1 MDTESEAQSRSRMA
15 DVAARAGELADAGRR
30 AARLAGRRT
39 GEATAKGGQ
48 WAYAALASWEP
59 PQVPAAEPWKLSV
72 GALVGRHRRTPG
84 VVRKAL
90 GLLDG
95 FGAVAVGPKGVG
107 FDGDDIEWDKVEEI
121 RTRTAYEMLTTQ
133 ALDREV
139 DRLRE
144 FLPPVPGRKWVV
156 TKATEVL
163 TTVVLAALEQGS
175 EDELGE
181 LTVPSEIVYRGLLG
195 RRRTLSG
202 GLFAV
207 AVLTVVRPAG
217 RSVLAT
223 AEQHDVKIT
232 EAEPLPDADRTRRT
246 ETLRRR
252 TDAISQRLRALQR
265 AAAETDA
272 EAEAEGVLDA
282 VPHEAGPG
290 AEAAPAAAGTA
301 PAAADQ
307 APVPATRP
315 GPPSAPVPGSA
326 PAPVPEPAS
335 APVPEPAAKEP
346 GPRHLPEQPRP

>member
-1 MDTESEAQSRSRMA
+1 MDTESEARSRGLMA
-15 DVAARAGELADAGRR
+15 DAAARAGELADAGRR

-39 GEATAKGGQ
+39 GQATARGGQ
-48 WAYAALASWEP
+48 WAYAALAAWEP

-95 FGAVAVGPKGVG
+95 FGAVSVGPEGVG
-107 FDGDDIEWDKVEEI
+107 FDGDHVEWDRVEEI
-121 RTRTAYEMLTTQ
+121 RTRSAYEMLTTQ

-175 EDELGE
+175 EDRLGE
-181 LTVPSEIVYRGLLG
+181 LTVPSEIVHRGLLG

-207 AVLTVVRPAG
+207 AVLTVVLPAG

-223 AEQHDVKIT
+223 AEEHGVKIT
-232 EAEPLPDADRTRRT
+232 EAAPPPDPDRTERT

-252 TDAISQRLRALQR
+252 TDAISRRLRALQQ
-265 AAAETDA
+265 AAAEADA
-272 EAEAEGVLDA
+272 QAEAEGVLDA
-282 VPHEAGPG
+282 AGEEAGTDAASG
-290 AEAAPAAAGTA
+290 LAAPGT
-301 PAAADQ
+301 
-307 APVPATRP
+307 VP
-315 GPPSAPVPGSA
+315 
-326 PAPVPEPAS
+326 PAS
-335 APVPEPAAKEP
+335 GAGPALPRDPRLSRAPGTPQ
-346 GPRHLPEQPRP
+346 LPEQPGP

>member
-1 MDTESEAQSRSRMA
+1 MDMEPEAQSRSRMA

-59 PQVPAAEPWKLSV
+59 PQVPATEPWKLSV

-95 FGAVAVGPKGVG
+95 FGAVAVGPEGVG

-175 EDELGE
+175 EDQLGE

-207 AVLTVVRPAG
+207 AVLTVVRQAG

-223 AEQHDVKIT
+223 AEEHDVKIT
-232 EAEPLPDADRTRRT
+232 EAEPLPEADRAQRT

-272 EAEAEGVLDA
+272 EAESESEAEAETDGVLDA
-282 VPHEAGPG
+282 DDVPQEAGPG
-290 AEAAPAAAGTA
+290 TAAAPSVSATTPSTA
-301 PAAADQ
+301 DPAL
-307 APVPATRP
+307 PPATRP
-315 GPPSAPVPGSA
+315 ESTFAAVPGT
-326 PAPVPEPAS
+326 
-335 APVPEPAAKEP
+335 AAKEP
-346 GPRHLPEQPRP
+346 GPRHLPEQPRPRP